1 MAGEEEARQE
11 RLRQLFGEDA
21 AKIIAQQTATKKK
34 VEPEVPEIQM
44 LVEGMQELSWGQ
56 VRLIDVSMTD
66 GPLEAS
72 FEPLLPG
79 STLLCVRL
87 DMPIGMLLEEAEEGA
102 AAGSAFVSELLPD
115 SNAELGGLE
124 VGDVVRATTA
134 VSMQMSYPTWN
145 LIAGGIGRP
154 KLQKILFPTKGEP
167 FEKLMAAIGSNSRMQ
182 QGNDQCILLVERLGS
197 EARE

>member
-1 MAGEEEARQE
+1 MMMAGEEEARQE

-87 DMPIGMLLEEAEEGA
+87 DMPIGMLLEEAEDE
-102 AAGSAFVSELLPD
+102 SS
-115 SNAELGGLE
+115 
-124 VGDVVRATTA
+124 
-134 VSMQMSYPTWN
+134 
-145 LIAGGIGRP
+145 
-154 KLQKILFPTKGEP
+154 K
-167 FEKLMAAIGSNSRMQ
+167 
-182 QGNDQCILLVERLGS
+182 
-197 EARE
+197 